1 MELTEN
7 LGERDRRTRKL
18 LAVGLAV
25 FALWSLR
32 KGKRPRGVLAGLGA
46 VALGYSA
53 TTESDDVVEQLS
65 ETLGTEPRGEADT
78 LYCAICEEPIVTGQ
92 GRKPNENDETVH
104 ETCLE
109 ALA

>member
-1 MELTEN
+1 MGLTEN
-7 LGERDRRTRKL
+7 LDERDRLTRKL
-18 LAVGLAV
+18 IAVGLAV

-32 KGKRPRGVLAGLGA
+32 RNKRPRGVLAGVGA

-53 TTESDDVVEQLS
+53 STESDDVVEQLS
-65 ETLGTEPRGEADT
+65 ESFGTEPTSESDK

-92 GRKPNENDETVH
+92 GRKPNKNDETVH
-104 ETCLE
+104 EACLK

>member
-1 MELTEN
+1 MELTEY
-7 LGERDRRTRKL
+7 LGERDRLTRKL
-18 LAVGLAV
+18 VAVGLAV

-32 KGKRPRGVLAGLGA
+32 KGKRPRGVLAGVGA

-53 TTESDDVVEQLS
+53 STEPGGVKEQLS
-65 ETLGTEPRGEADT
+65 ESLSTEPTSEANK

-104 ETCLE
+104 EACLG